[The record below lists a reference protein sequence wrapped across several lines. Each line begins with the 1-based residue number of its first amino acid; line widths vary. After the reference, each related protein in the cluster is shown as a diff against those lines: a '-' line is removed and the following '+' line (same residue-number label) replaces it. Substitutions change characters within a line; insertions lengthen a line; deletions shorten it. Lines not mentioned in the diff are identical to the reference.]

1 MTSIT
6 YLAAPY
12 SHRSKHVMEFR
23 FWAIN
28 KVASKMIRDGVC
40 VFSPIS
46 HTHPIAESGGLPVD
60 FDYWQRH
67 NRAWLERCQKVVV
80 LKLDGW
86 THSRGV
92 AAEIEIARELGIPVE
107 YLEA

>member
-1 MTSIT
+1 MTPLT

-12 SHRSKHVMEFR
+12 SHESLAVRYQR
-23 FWAIN
+23 FAKIN
-28 KVASKMIRDGVC
+28 EAAAKLMRDGVM

-46 HTHPIAESGGLPVD
+46 HTHPIAIAGDLPTD
-60 FDYWQRH
+60 FDYWAIYD
-67 NRAWLERCQKVVV
+67 RAMIERCQKLIV

-86 THSRGV
+86 QHSRGV

-107 YLEA
+107 YLEV